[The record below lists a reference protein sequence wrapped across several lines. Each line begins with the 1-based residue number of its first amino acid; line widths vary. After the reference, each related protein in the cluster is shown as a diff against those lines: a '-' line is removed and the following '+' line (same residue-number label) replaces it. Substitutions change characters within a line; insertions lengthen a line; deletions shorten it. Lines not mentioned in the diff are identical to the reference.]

1 MPASSAASN
10 QYDRAARI
18 YDRLWAGYVR
28 ETLDLLE
35 SVARVRPGERVLDV
49 GCGTGSF
56 ARRLAEHF
64 EDIAIT
70 GVDVS
75 AGMLAEARRKTA
87 GAPNARFVQ
96 ASAEALPFPDASFD
110 VVVSASALH
119 YVPDPARAL
128 RETARVL
135 RPGGRLAL
143 LDWDRGRWWMA
154 LMDRFLSVVD
164 PAHGRTLTAGE
175 IAGLMT
181 AAGLDVRVLE
191 RPRRGAWAFAVA
203 VGYAG
208 EALTSGVAAGE
219 SGG

>member
-1 MPASSAASN
+1 MSSASD
-10 QYDRAARI
+10 QYDRAAHT

-28 ETLDLLE
+28 ETGDLLE
-35 SVARVRPGERVLDV
+35 SVARIRPEERVLDV
-49 GCGTGSF
+49 GCGTGTF
-56 ARRLAEHF
+56 AERLVHTNPH
-64 EDIAIT
+64 IAIT

-75 AGMLAEARRKTA
+75 IGMLAEARRKTA
-87 GAPNARFVQ
+87 RAPNARFVQ

-119 YVPDPARAL
+119 YVPDPAQGV
-128 RETARVL
+128 REMARVL

-154 LMDRFLSVVD
+154 LMDRFLAVADS
-164 PAHGRTLTAGE
+164 AHGRTLTADE
-175 IAGLMT
+175 IARHM
-181 AAGLDVRVLE
+181 ADAGLDVRVLE

-208 EALTSGVAAGE
+208 ESLTSGLAV
-219 SGG
+219 